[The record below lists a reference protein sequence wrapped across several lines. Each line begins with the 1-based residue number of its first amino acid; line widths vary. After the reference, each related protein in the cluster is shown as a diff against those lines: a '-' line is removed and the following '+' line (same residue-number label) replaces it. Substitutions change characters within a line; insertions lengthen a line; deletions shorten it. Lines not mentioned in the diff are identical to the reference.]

1 MITTKEALESI
12 WCPYKSRKGENKY
25 IEKAT

>member
-12 WCPYKSRKGENKY
+12 WCPDKSGKGKNKY
-25 IEKAT
+25 IEKAP